1 MQCDFFVF
9 YIVTS
14 VIQMIE
20 YILHGFCGCS
30 LGFKATFFD
39 LLALATYIA

>member
-9 YIVTS
+9 HIVAS

-39 LLALATYIA
+39 LLAFAAYIA